1 MQGNNHGAGDGA
13 NEYFERIVCMCVGRN
28 NRKKFRG
35 GKEMSNR
42 DREYYSPCSIEA

>member
-1 MQGNNHGAGDGA
+1 MGNNHGAGDGA
-13 NEYFERIVCMCVGRN
+13 KDIFDRIVCMRVGRN
-28 NRKKFRG
+28 NRKQVRG

>member
-1 MQGNNHGAGDGA
+1 MGRGMELMNIFD
-13 NEYFERIVCMCVGRN
+13 RIVCMCVGRN